1 MSVEQYV
8 RLFEELSPEV
18 IDQCDRYV
26 SPDIRFKDPFN
37 DVKGISLFKKLLHK
51 TLEDVKDPSFD
62 VTHVSEAGDV
72 TFLRWVFKGY
82 VNGLGDWT
90 ITGMSEIRLDSEG
103 RIREHI
109 DHWDASEQFYM
120 KLPVLK
126 QVLGWIR
133 KRLQVS

>member
-1 MSVEQYV
+1 MSIQQYV
-8 RLFEELSPEV
+8 RLFEELSPDRIE
-18 IDQCDRYV
+18 QCDSFI

-37 DVKGISLFKKLLHK
+37 DVKGISLFKQVLHK
-51 TLEDVKDPSFD
+51 TLEDVKDPSFN
-62 VTHVSEAGDV
+62 VTHRAVSGDLV
-72 TFLRWVFKGY
+72 FLRWIFKGY

-103 RIREHI
+103 RICEHI

-126 QVLGWIR
+126 QVMGWIR

>member
-8 RLFEELSPEV
+8 RLFQELSQAQIEG
-18 IDQCDRYV
+18 CDSYV

-37 DVKGISLFKKLLHK
+37 DVKGLSLFKKLLQK

-62 VTHVSEAGDV
+62 VTHVCEAGELV
-72 TFLRWVFKGY
+72 FLRWVFKGY
-82 VNGLGDWT
+82 VKGLGDWT
-90 ITGMSEIRLDSEG
+90 ITGMSEIRLDSKG
-103 RIREHI
+103 RICEHI